1 MKKIVISLFLIL
13 IFVTNTSLADKEI
26 QPYSKE
32 ACQEIYN
39 AIGTFLVLAD
49 IQWKEKNEEKAFFY
63 SSASANYATIYETVC
78 KDSLEVKTNEK

>member
-1 MKKIVISLFLIL
+1 MKKIVIFLFSILIL
-13 IFVTNTSLADKEI
+13 ITNTSFADKEI

-32 ACQEIYN
+32 TCQEIYN

-49 IQWKEKNEEKAFFY
+49 INWKEKNEEKALFY

-78 KDSLEVKTNEK
+78 KD